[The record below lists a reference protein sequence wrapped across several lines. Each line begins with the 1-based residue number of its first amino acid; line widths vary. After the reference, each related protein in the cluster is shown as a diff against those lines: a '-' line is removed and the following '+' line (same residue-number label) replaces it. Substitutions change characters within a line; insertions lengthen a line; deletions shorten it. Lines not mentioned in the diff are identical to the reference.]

1 MDLKI
6 KLYLSEISLIFISVL
21 SSFIL
26 FPLIHRLIV
35 NKSIPN
41 LDLYDIAI
49 YILIILLPVIF
60 RILLKNSIN
69 YSILCFWI
77 FNILAMIF
85 YIILY
90 KMGIITGI
98 LKDKIYFD
106 IVIYIILL
114 STIQSIVFI
123 FLHKYK

>member
-69 YSILCFWI
+69 YSILYFWI

>member
-6 KLYLSEISLIFISVL
+6 KLYLSEILLIFISVL

-26 FPLIHRLIV
+26 FPPIHRLIV